1 MAPAAR
7 RPAGP
12 DRPGMPIIRAMQKQ
26 AGFSIIEL
34 MIVIAI
40 ASVLAALSLPALQD
54 WNRNAHR
61 TAAVTTFLSSL
72 HLARSEA
79 VKRNTRVAICPSDDA
94 AAADAKCSGEKDF
107 AGGWIVFVDVDNDLD
122 HGADADEEVM
132 SAVTAINT
140 AFTVISSNGETG
152 LYFRPNGRMVTS
164 SGKDLAD
171 FNVCDDR
178 GADQGRVIS
187 ITNSGRPQS
196 GVNAADGT
204 APQC

>member
-12 DRPGMPIIRAMQKQ
+12 GAPGVAIIRAMQKQ

-40 ASVLAALSLPALQD
+40 AGVLASLAIPALQD

-79 VKRNTRVAICPSDDA
+79 VKRNSRVAICPTDDA
-94 AAADAKCSGEKDF
+94 AAADPDCSGKKDF
-107 AGGWIVFVDVDNDLD
+107 AGGWIVFVDGDNDLE
-122 HGADADEEVM
+122 HATAEEVLT
-132 SAVTAINT
+132 AVTAINT
-140 AFTVISSNGETG
+140 AFSVISTNGETG
-152 LYFRPNGRMVTS
+152 LYYRPNGRMVTS
-164 SGKDLAD
+164 GANDTSD

-187 ITNSGRPQS
+187 ITSSGRPQS
-196 GVNAADGT
+196 GINAADGT
-204 APQC
+204 VPQC